1 MRFRRLFITFFA
13 FTLAVFAALPA
24 AGSPAA
30 TAGVNWQVSAGA
42 GTPDSAVTAENF
54 YPRAITID
62 VGDSVTWTSHGEAH
76 TVTFL
81 SGAAQPIPLTPSN
94 VAPVDGNTYG
104 GTGIV
109 SSGRLSPNSTYTL
122 TFTQAGTF
130 QYVCLFHPGMNGT
143 VVVQPAGTP
152 YPMTQADYNETAT
165 VARQTDLGQG
175 ATLRLQLQTAPL
187 QTSKNADGST
197 NYNVL
202 AGASVGMSALMR
214 FAPGKLTIAVGDT
227 VTWISADMMLPHTV
241 TFAPDGN
248 YPDFPSA
255 KAIAPA
261 GGPTYDGSTFT
272 NSGFIFPP
280 GTPPIPGVPTT
291 TSYTLK
297 FTKPG
302 VYTYHCILHDSIGM
316 IGKIRVVA
324 AGASTTLGPPIATV
338 SNNPTLGPILTD
350 AKGHTLY
357 FLTSEIAGQPL
368 QCTGQCLNFWFP
380 LAVPT
385 PTTDAVEGPG
395 ITGVFEVHARAD
407 GINQVYYGESPLYT
421 FVGDKAPGDINGQGI
436 KAFGGVWLAAQI
448 TPNTLIAPIVTA
460 HPGNTGSS
468 ASFVVSFTSKQ
479 TGQGSVLFGPG
490 TSCSGLVEV
499 ATQDLGAGTNSHTI
513 QVKGNEM
520 PGTVGDNGIQPGT
533 TYSFMVVTSSSAGT
547 ETDNNGGKCYTVT
560 IPSS

>member
-1 MRFRRLFITFFA
+1 
-13 FTLAVFAALPA
+13 
-24 AGSPAA
+24 
-30 TAGVNWQVSAGA
+30 
-42 GTPDSAVTAENF
+42 
-54 YPRAITID
+54 
-62 VGDSVTWTSHGEAH
+62 
-76 TVTFL
+76 
-81 SGAAQPIPLTPSN
+81 
-94 VAPVDGNTYG
+94 
-104 GTGIV
+104 
-109 SSGRLSPNSTYTL
+109 
-122 TFTQAGTF
+122 
-130 QYVCLFHPGMNGT
+130 
-143 VVVQPAGTP
+143 
-152 YPMTQADYNETAT
+152 
-165 VARQTDLGQG
+165 
-175 ATLRLQLQTAPL
+175 
-187 QTSKNADGST
+187 
-197 NYNVL
+197 
-202 AGASVGMSALMR
+202 
-214 FAPGKLTIAVGDT
+214 VGDT
-227 VTWISADMMLPHTV
+227 VTWTTTDMMDPHTV
-241 TFAPDGN
+241 TFSPNGQ
-248 YPDFPSA
+248 YPDFPSGPA
-255 KAIAPA
+255 FAPA
-261 GGPTYDGSTFT
+261 GGPTYDGTTFT
-272 NSGFIFPP
+272 NSGLMFPA
-280 GTPPIPGVPTT
+280 GTPAIPGIPTT
-291 TSYTLK
+291 TSFTLK

-302 VYTYHCILHDSIGM
+302 VYTYHCLLHDANGM

-338 SNNPTLGPILTD
+338 SNNPALGPILTD

-357 FLTSEIAGQPL
+357 FLTSEIVGQPL
-368 QCTGQCLNFWFP
+368 KCTGTCLNFWFP